1 MMLSS
6 MVGNVYKVVE
16 TSYLNSRAPEKVA
29 EKYRQ
34 RLNNVV
40 DIACC
45 AIEEIYSRQDGL
57 SETDKQ
63 KQAMDIIR
71 KMRYDGQE
79 YLWINDMQPRM
90 VMHAIK
96 PEMDGSDLSELA
108 DPDGKRLFV
117 EMRDVCKKDGAGFVQ
132 YMWPKPGSEVPVPKI
147 SYVRLFEPWG
157 WIIGTGVYMESAEEV
172 FQQEALEAINS
183 MRFGPDQ
190 SDYFYT
196 FDTVSEKMI
205 QHPKDALVGTAI
217 DDKVYTDPDGKQLLL
232 DQLAVAKK
240 DSQGFTY
247 YKWAKLGS
255 EKPVRKMTYVKY
267 FKEWNWV
274 LCTGQYLD
282 DIEAIVAEKK
292 AEIAAGVRKQLV
304 SVIAITAIVCLVAL
318 GVAWYVAQGLAKP
331 IIKAN
336 ELLRDIA
343 EGEGDLT
350 RRLEISTKDEVG
362 ELSKWFNVFVEKLQK
377 IIAQIVDNTNTLA
390 GSATELSAT
399 STEMAGQADAMSSQS
414 ATVAAAAEEMSA
426 NMGTMA
432 SSGETM
438 SASVKSAAAAIEE
451 MTSTI
456 NEIAR
461 NAESAAGV
469 AEQAAKMV
477 GVSNEKI
484 GHLGTAADEIGKVI
498 EVIQDIAEQTNLLAL
513 NATIEAA
520 RAGDAGKGFAVV
532 ASEVK
537 ELARQTAEATEDI
550 SKRIS
555 AIQSSTGE
563 SVESIG
569 QISGVIEKVN
579 DVSRTIASAVEEQS
593 ITAKEIANSISHVS
607 TAADT
612 VSRGVT
618 ETATASKEI
627 TENIA
632 RVDSAA
638 QQTSHGAGQTQT
650 VGNELSRLAENL
662 RSLVG
667 QFKV

>member
-1 MMLSS
+1 M
-6 MVGNVYKVVE
+6 
-16 TSYLNSRAPEKVA
+16 
-29 EKYRQ
+29 
-34 RLNNVV
+34 
-40 DIACC
+40 
-45 AIEEIYSRQDGL
+45 
-57 SETDKQ
+57 
-63 KQAMDIIR
+63 
-71 KMRYDGQE
+71 
-79 YLWINDMQPRM
+79 
-90 VMHAIK
+90 
-96 PEMDGSDLSELA
+96 EL
-108 DPDGKRLFV
+108 
-117 EMRDVCKKDGAGFVQ
+117 GFVQ

-292 AEIAAGVRKQLV
+292 AKIAAGVRKQLV